1 MLIETHVAL
10 FQSGWELAAMADL
23 TKVIRAL
30 PEDIEKAGISTTYL
44 ISERFIQS
52 QIWIILSLE

>member
-1 MLIETHVAL
+1 MLVETRVTL

-30 PEDIEKAGISTTYL
+30 PEDIEKAGIP
-44 ISERFIQS
+44 ISYNA
-52 QIWIILSLE
+52 IISYDNWN

>member
-1 MLIETHVAL
+1 MLIETRVAL

-30 PEDIEKAGISTTYL
+30 PEDIEKAGISTIYYQKGSINL
-44 ISERFIQS
+44 KSG
-52 QIWIILSLE
+52 

>member
-1 MLIETHVAL
+1 MLVETRVTL

-30 PEDIEKAGISTTYL
+30 PEDIEKAGISTMLPWTYVKL
-44 ISERFIQS
+44 NR
-52 QIWIILSLE
+52 SLCN